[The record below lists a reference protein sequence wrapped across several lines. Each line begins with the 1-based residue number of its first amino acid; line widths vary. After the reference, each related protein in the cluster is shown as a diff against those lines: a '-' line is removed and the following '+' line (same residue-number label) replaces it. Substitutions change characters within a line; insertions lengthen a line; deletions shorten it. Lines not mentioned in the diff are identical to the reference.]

1 MALLL
6 QLSPSPSNPLL
17 HFNFNFKP
25 KSKSKS
31 SHFIITTN
39 LHPTL
44 TLKPTSPI
52 QSSASYTTP
61 SPSNRLSPPLSSLG
75 SISPYVQSQWKP
87 ILAGWLCSAV
97 SVYSLSLMVPKIG
110 KFSAVMSTVDA
121 VRLREEA
128 LLLGAMAMGFRVR
141 EGFEE
146 DLGFFEGGGGVSG
159 GDIAYR
165 ITAEASDVADTIH
178 ALLDTIVPSI
188 LQLSAMATQMLVI
201 SPVLSLISA
210 LVIPLMAFVTA
221 YLGDKLRKIS
231 KKANLSIAALSA
243 YLNEVLPSI
252 LFVKANNAERS
263 EGARFRWLA
272 DANLSEHLKKRKMKA
287 LIPQIVQIIYFG
299 ALLIFCVGSLVV
311 FGGSFDCC
319 GMVSFITSLVFLI
332 EPIQG
337 VGKAYNELK
346 QGEPAIERLFD
357 LTRFQSKVIE
367 KLDAVNLDCVTGE
380 VIFRDISFKYGE
392 DMPLVLN
399 GLDLHIN
406 AGETV
411 AFVGPSGGG
420 KTTLMKLLLRLYD
433 PLCGCILIDNHK
445 IQNIRLE
452 SLRSHVGLV
461 SQDTTLFSGTVA
473 ENIGYRDLMTKLT
486 WRGLAIAR
494 AVYQNS
500 SILILDEA
508 TSALDSRSELLVRQA
523 VQRLM
528 ENRTVLVIA
537 HRLQTVLMAK
547 RVFLLQD
554 GKLKELK
561 HSSLLDDHHD
571 SLSASEL
578 VIYQNPH
585 TLLFQSGK
593 STFHPIFRR
602 PFSENQDMDTSN
614 PAVFV
619 NAELLHMYVGRKV
632 RAVIQVIQ
640 SDNGAVIGKS
650 TDEKQLVVKGSPPF
664 SLTTYVEVIGIAES
678 NQSIRAE
685 IWNNFGDTF
694 DMYNYNQLCQLANGE
709 YKHLF
714 I

>member
-6 QLSPSPSNPLL
+6 QLSPSSSNPLL

-25 KSKSKS
+25 KSKS
-31 SHFIITTN
+31 SHFSITTN

-52 QSSASYTTP
+52 QSSASHTTP

-75 SISPYVQSQWKP
+75 SIAPYVQSQWKP

-110 KFSAVMSTVDA
+110 KFSAVMSAVDA

-128 LLLGAMAMGFRVR
+128 LLLGAMAMVRLVANYWQQAFLWDAALKAVFEIRVFV
-141 EGFEE
+141 FERVLKR

-165 ITAEASDVADTIH
+165 ITAEASDVADTIY

-299 ALLIFCVGSLVV
+299 ALLIFCVGSLMV

-367 KLDAVNLDCVTGE
+367 KLDAVNLDWVTGE

-399 GLDLHIN
+399 GLDLHIK

-461 SQDTTLFSGTVA
+461 SQDT
-473 ENIGYRDLMTKLT
+473 
-486 WRGLAIAR
+486 
-494 AVYQNS
+494 
-500 SILILDEA
+500 
-508 TSALDSRSELLVRQA
+508 
-523 VQRLM
+523 
-528 ENRTVLVIA
+528 
-537 HRLQTVLMAK
+537 
-547 RVFLLQD
+547 
-554 GKLKELK
+554 
-561 HSSLLDDHHD
+561 
-571 SLSASEL
+571 
-578 VIYQNPH
+578 
-585 TLLFQSGK
+585 
-593 STFHPIFRR
+593 
-602 PFSENQDMDTSN
+602 
-614 PAVFV
+614 
-619 NAELLHMYVGRKV
+619 
-632 RAVIQVIQ
+632 
-640 SDNGAVIGKS
+640 
-650 TDEKQLVVKGSPPF
+650 
-664 SLTTYVEVIGIAES
+664 
-678 NQSIRAE
+678 
-685 IWNNFGDTF
+685 
-694 DMYNYNQLCQLANGE
+694 GE
-709 YKHLF
+709 
-714 I
+714 

>member
-1 MALLL
+1 
-6 QLSPSPSNPLL
+6 
-17 HFNFNFKP
+17 
-25 KSKSKS
+25 
-31 SHFIITTN
+31 
-39 LHPTL
+39 
-44 TLKPTSPI
+44 
-52 QSSASYTTP
+52 
-61 SPSNRLSPPLSSLG
+61 
-75 SISPYVQSQWKP
+75 
-87 ILAGWLCSAV
+87 
-97 SVYSLSLMVPKIG
+97 MVPKIG
-110 KFSAVMSTVDA
+110 KFSAVMSAVDA

-128 LLLGAMAMGFRVR
+128 LLLGAMAMVRLVANYWQQAFLWDAALKAVFEIRVFV
-141 EGFEE
+141 FERVLKR

-165 ITAEASDVADTIH
+165 ITAEASDVADTIY

-299 ALLIFCVGSLVV
+299 ALLIFCVGSLMV

-367 KLDAVNLDCVTGE
+367 KLDAVNLDWVTGE

-399 GLDLHIN
+399 GLDLHIK

-473 ENIGYRDLMTKLT
+473 ENIGYRDLMTKIDMERVKLAAQT
-486 WRGLAIAR
+486 ANADEFIELLPKHYETNIGPRGSSLSGGQKQRLAIAR

-578 VIYQNPH
+578 VI
-585 TLLFQSGK
+585 
-593 STFHPIFRR
+593 
-602 PFSENQDMDTSN
+602 
-614 PAVFV
+614 
-619 NAELLHMYVGRKV
+619 
-632 RAVIQVIQ
+632 
-640 SDNGAVIGKS
+640 
-650 TDEKQLVVKGSPPF
+650 
-664 SLTTYVEVIGIAES
+664 
-678 NQSIRAE
+678 
-685 IWNNFGDTF
+685 
-694 DMYNYNQLCQLANGE
+694 
-709 YKHLF
+709 
-714 I
+714 

>member
-6 QLSPSPSNPLL
+6 QLSPSSSNPLL

-25 KSKSKS
+25 KSKSC
-31 SHFIITTN
+31 HFIITTN

-52 QSSASYTTP
+52 QSSASHTTP

-75 SISPYVQSQWKP
+75 SIAPYVQSQWKP

-110 KFSAVMSTVDA
+110 KFSAVMSAVDA

-128 LLLGAMAMGFRVR
+128 LLLGAMAMVRLVANYWQQAFLWDAALKAVFEIRVFV
-141 EGFEE
+141 FERVLKR

-165 ITAEASDVADTIH
+165 ITAEASDVADTIY

-299 ALLIFCVGSLVV
+299 ALLIFCVGSLMV

-367 KLDAVNLDCVTGE
+367 KLDAVNLDWVTGE

-399 GLDLHIN
+399 GLDLHIK

-473 ENIGYRDLMTKLT
+473 ENIGYRDLMTKIDMERVKLAART
-486 WRGLAIAR
+486 ANADEFIELFPKHYETNIGPRGSSLSGGQKQRLAIAR

-578 VIYQNPH
+578 VI
-585 TLLFQSGK
+585 
-593 STFHPIFRR
+593 
-602 PFSENQDMDTSN
+602 
-614 PAVFV
+614 
-619 NAELLHMYVGRKV
+619 
-632 RAVIQVIQ
+632 
-640 SDNGAVIGKS
+640 
-650 TDEKQLVVKGSPPF
+650 
-664 SLTTYVEVIGIAES
+664 
-678 NQSIRAE
+678 
-685 IWNNFGDTF
+685 
-694 DMYNYNQLCQLANGE
+694 
-709 YKHLF
+709 
-714 I
+714 

>member
-6 QLSPSPSNPLL
+6 QLSPSSSNPLL

-25 KSKSKS
+25 KSKSC
-31 SHFIITTN
+31 HFIITTN

-52 QSSASYTTP
+52 QSSASHTTP

-75 SISPYVQSQWKP
+75 SIAPYVQSQWKP

-110 KFSAVMSTVDA
+110 KFSAVMSAVDA

-128 LLLGAMAMGFRVR
+128 LLLGAMAMVRLVANYWQQAFLWDAALKAVFEIRVFV
-141 EGFEE
+141 FERVLKR

-165 ITAEASDVADTIH
+165 ITAEASDVADTIY

-243 YLNEVLPSI
+243 YLNELKSLILPCAPQVPVGYAQASGGPRKDGPWFVKAVLPSI

-299 ALLIFCVGSLVV
+299 ALLIFCVGSLMV

-332 EPIQG
+332 EPIQ
-337 VGKAYNELK
+337 
-346 QGEPAIERLFD
+346 
-357 LTRFQSKVIE
+357 VIE
-367 KLDAVNLDCVTGE
+367 KLDAVNLDWVTGE

-399 GLDLHIN
+399 GLDLHIK

-473 ENIGYRDLMTKLT
+473 ENIGYRDLMTKIDMERVKLAART
-486 WRGLAIAR
+486 ANADEFIELFPKHYETNIGPRGSSLSGGQKQRLAIAR

-578 VIYQNPH
+578 VI
-585 TLLFQSGK
+585 
-593 STFHPIFRR
+593 
-602 PFSENQDMDTSN
+602 
-614 PAVFV
+614 
-619 NAELLHMYVGRKV
+619 
-632 RAVIQVIQ
+632 
-640 SDNGAVIGKS
+640 
-650 TDEKQLVVKGSPPF
+650 
-664 SLTTYVEVIGIAES
+664 
-678 NQSIRAE
+678 
-685 IWNNFGDTF
+685 
-694 DMYNYNQLCQLANGE
+694 
-709 YKHLF
+709 
-714 I
+714 